1 MIFSL
6 LNEGH
11 TLKMLACL
19 LFDKKKLIWRPSSK
33 VERRD
38 KALRAEPVRNVTHTT
53 LH

>member
-11 TLKMLACL
+11 TLKMPACRL
-19 LFDKKKLIWRPSSK
+19 IKKKLIWRPSSQ

-38 KALRAEPVRNVTHTT
+38 NALRAEPVRNVTHTA